1 VVDANN
7 GGSAVAFPRTLARA
21 VTELKDVDTVITG
34 HSTTTIGSGRNA
46 TFVRSNP
53 VMHWADLQEYA
64 DFTRDFVAAA
74 EAAMKAG
81 KNVDEVVS
89 ALKLPE
95 KYKDY
100 NMTNL
105 KADVQR
111 VYDELKR

>member
-1 VVDANN
+1 VL
-7 GGSAVAFPRTLARA
+7 R
-21 VTELKDVDTVITG
+21 
-34 HSTTTIGSGRNA
+34 
-46 TFVRSNP
+46 
-53 VMHWADLQEYA
+53 WADLQEYA

-81 KNVDEVVS
+81 KNVDEAVS
-89 ALKLPE
+89 GLKLPD

-100 NMTNL
+100 NMANM